1 MSVGVTFK
9 SASFNESF
17 IVELGVTGVFIY
29 CVECAVMGD
38 MCVVNGVVGVCI
50 EIVWLAAV
58 GCVVDLG
65 SAGLPF
71 VLNLFLLMSRSCLS
85 CCMRRYCG
93 VVGVGGV
100 GAL

>member
-1 MSVGVTFK
+1 
-9 SASFNESF
+9 
-17 IVELGVTGVFIY
+17 
-29 CVECAVMGD
+29 MGD

-93 VVGVGGV
+93 VVGVGITKDADVISRRNFGQQ
-100 GAL
+100 LLQ